1 MVRSGFSRRILAS
14 RSSSDPSV
22 PPDKSPC
29 FDFADESFV
38 GTNIMYYVGCGV
50 QSASECR
57 GAGGGGA
64 GSNCIPLLH
73 VDCSTLIDAQVV
85 A

>member
-29 FDFADESFV
+29 FDFADESFG
-38 GTNIMYYVGCGV
+38 GTNIMYYVGCGD

-57 GAGGGGA
+57 GAGGGRRG
-64 GSNCIPLLH
+64 GGLELH
-73 VDCSTLIDAQVV
+73 TSIARRLFDAD
-85 A
+85 